1 MSAVWASKKCRRV
14 SGAVMHVNNI
24 EQCIIP
30 GWAAGL
36 WPFWGRGWCVVGSA
50 LSEPALC
57 GMRQQ
62 IPMHPLALH
71 GQKCPPEVV
80 LRPLGSP
87 QARWNTGDP
96 GAGGL
101 LRSQKW
107 P

>member
-14 SGAVMHVNNI
+14 SGAMHVNNI

-30 GWAAGL
+30 GWAASL
-36 WPFWGRGWCVVGSA
+36 WPFWGWGWCMVGSA
-50 LSEPALC
+50 LSKPALC

-71 GQKCPPEVV
+71 RQKCPPEAV

-87 QARWNTGDP
+87 QARCNTGDP
-96 GAGGL
+96 GAAGL
-101 LRSQKW
+101 LRSQNW

>member
-87 QARWNTGDP
+87 QARWNTGGP
-96 GAGGL
+96 GA
-101 LRSQKW
+101 
-107 P
+107 